1 MKHIIQECILEYR
14 IAYSGERLFGV
25 SIQKAFIKSI
35 HQQRRRAENRK
46 RQEEMIARE
55 ELEKRYKKRKKK

>member
-1 MKHIIQECILEYR
+1 MSTK
-14 IAYSGERLFGV
+14 GE
-25 SIQKAFIKSI
+25 KAFIKSV

-55 ELEKRYKKRKKK
+55 KLAEKYKKGKRKKK